1 MNIKLVNVGKRF
13 ERNWVFRNL
22 SLEFIQ
28 AKRYVVLGQNGSGK
42 STLLRVVSGNVTTS
56 EGTVEYLSNSN
67 KVETEEVFKHLSIA
81 APYLDVP
88 EEYTLHEILSF
99 HKVFKPFEKNLSEKE
114 IMDIMELS
122 HTKEKSYKY
131 FSSGMKQRVKLGL
144 AILSKTP
151 LLLLDEPTTALDAK
165 SIQWY
170 QSMIKEYGI
179 GKTII
184 VFSNNKEEEY
194 GFCEERIALQT
205 QI

>member
-22 SLEFIQ
+22 SLEFTGG
-28 AKRYVVLGQNGSGK
+28 KHYVVLGQNGSGK
-42 STLLRVVSGNVTTS
+42 STLLKVVSGNVTAS
-56 EGTVEYLSNSN
+56 EGTVEYSSNSN
-67 KVETEEVFKHLSIA
+67 KVEVEEVFKHLSIA

-114 IMDIMELS
+114 IIDILELS
-122 HTKEKSYKY
+122 HTKEKSYKH

-151 LLLLDEPTTALDAK
+151 LLLLDEPSTALDSK
-165 SIQWY
+165 SVQWY
-170 QSMIKEYGI
+170 QNMIKEYGS

-194 GFCEERIALQT
+194 EFCEEKIELRIQA
-205 QI
+205 